1 MLCTTADGFAGRAG
15 FELVLKLLAADETAV
30 FPVELATD
38 VLFAVLLLLLKRA
51 STDLVTTPFFPSD
64 FFLHPSPAKGPVG
77 G

>member
-15 FELVLKLLAADETAV
+15 FELLKLADETAV
-30 FPVELATD
+30 FPVELAD

-64 FFLHPSPAKGPVG
+64 FFLPPSPAKGPVG

>member
-15 FELVLKLLAADETAV
+15 FELVLKLAADETAV
-30 FPVELATD
+30 FPVEL

-64 FFLHPSPAKGPVG
+64 FFLPPSPAKGVRG
-77 G
+77 

>member
-15 FELVLKLLAADETAV
+15 FELLHKLADETAA
-30 FPVELATD
+30 FPVEL

-64 FFLHPSPAKGPVG
+64 FFLPPSPPKGVRG
-77 G
+77 

>member
-30 FPVELATD
+30 FPVELAD

-64 FFLHPSPAKGPVG
+64 FFLPPSPPKGVRG
-77 G
+77 